1 MDKYYECEDCKR
13 RFETPHIW
21 KTTYESYYGAPIDS
35 HTPLN
40 IEVCPYCKS
49 LYIEEL
55 DIEDEERSE

>member
-1 MDKYYECEDCKR
+1 MTKYYECESCEKH
-13 RFETPHIW
+13 FEHPHIW

-49 LYIEEL
+49 L
-55 DIEDEERSE
+55 DIEQKEEEDVDY